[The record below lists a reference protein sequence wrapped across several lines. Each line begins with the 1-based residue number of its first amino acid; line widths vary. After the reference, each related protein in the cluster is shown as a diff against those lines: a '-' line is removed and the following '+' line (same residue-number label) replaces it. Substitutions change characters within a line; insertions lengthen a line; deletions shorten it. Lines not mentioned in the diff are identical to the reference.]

1 MEADQSFDED
11 DDDDEEEEE
20 EDVKTSKKRPA
31 ASPASKSQ
39 VSLSAWHRV
48 TPQPLVQLGSTL
60 TRRQC
65 PCRRKW
71 RWKLM
76 KTTTTMMK
84 TMTMSEYWVELNT
97 VPKKYLCVINAA
109 HNRESHSDHL
119 AAPRPSLVSVSSQE
133 NTGALCCV
141 AHTAEGI
148 VWFSVWLS
156 HPLLLQFIQYLVYE

>member
-31 ASPASKSQ
+31 PSPASKSQ
-39 VSLSAWHRV
+39 VSLSASHRV
-48 TPQPLVQLGSTL
+48 TPQPLVPLGRTL
-60 TRRQC
+60 TRCPC

-76 KTTTTMMK
+76 KTTMMTK
-84 TMTMSEYWVELNT
+84 TMSEYWVELNT
-97 VPKKYLCVINAA
+97 VPKKYLCVINVA

-119 AAPRPSLVSVSSQE
+119 AAPRPSLVSMSSQE

-141 AHTAEGI
+141 THTAEGI
-148 VWFSVWLS
+148 VWFSVWL
-156 HPLLLQFIQYLVYE
+156 LNR